1 MNRYYRFMAFA
12 VLVPA
17 WILALAGCNP
27 SQLVS
32 QNQEIEIGREASKE
46 IERKYKAVNDPA
58 LQARVN
64 EMGQALAKCSDR
76 TNIVYTFKVLD
87 MKDVNAVS
95 LPGGWVYVY
104 KGLINETKGKPDE
117 LAGVIAH
124 EIGHVAARHH
134 ATMLGR
140 QIQANILLG
149 TLTKGDVQQIAG
161 IFADIT
167 LLRYSRVQEYEADKL
182 GIKYMYRCK
191 QWNAQGLINFFGALL
206 KLEKNKPS
214 EFEQIFRTHP
224 VTQERIK
231 RAQTYLDDLRS
242 GKESAN

>member
-1 MNRYYRFMAFA
+1 MNRHYRRMAFA
-12 VLVPA
+12 VLIPA

-32 QNQEIEIGREASKE
+32 QNQEIE
-46 IERKYKAVNDPA
+46 RKYKAVNDPA
-58 LQARVN
+58 LQARIN

-76 TNIVYTFKVLD
+76 ANSVYTFTVLD
-87 MKDVNAVS
+87 IKDVNAVS
-95 LPGGWVYVY
+95 RPGGWVYIY
-104 KGLINETKGKPDE
+104 KGLVNETKNKPDE

-140 QIQANILLG
+140 EIQASILVG
-149 TLTKGDVQQIAG
+149 TLTKGDLRQVAG
-161 IFADIT
+161 LFANIT
-167 LLRYSRVQEYEADKL
+167 LLRYSRKQEYEADKL

-191 QWNAQGLINFFGALL
+191 QWNAQGLVDFFGSLL

-231 RAQTYLDDLRS
+231 RAQAYLDDLRS
-242 GKESAN
+242 GKESAD

>member
-1 MNRYYRFMAFA
+1 MNKYYRFMACA
-12 VLVPA
+12 VVMPA
-17 WILALAGCNP
+17 LIFALAGCNP

-32 QNQEIEIGREASKE
+32 QNQEIDIGRQASHE
-46 IERKYKAVNDPA
+46 IESKYKVVNDPA

-76 TNIVYTFKVLD
+76 TNIVYTFK
-87 MKDVNAVS
+87 
-95 LPGGWVYVY
+95 VY

-182 GIKYMYRCK
+182 GIKFMYRCK
-191 QWNAQGLINFFGALL
+191 QWNAQGLIDFFGALL

-214 EFEQIFRTHP
+214 QFEQIFRTHP

-242 GKESAN
+242 GKQSSD